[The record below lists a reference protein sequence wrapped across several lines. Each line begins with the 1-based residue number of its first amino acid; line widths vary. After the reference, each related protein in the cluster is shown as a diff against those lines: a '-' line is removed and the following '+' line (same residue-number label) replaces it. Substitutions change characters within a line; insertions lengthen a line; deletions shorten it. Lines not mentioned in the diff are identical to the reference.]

1 MHENTS
7 PWSNLMARN
16 LKRMNIPALLV
27 LLVGSVAMIFPFVWM
42 LLSAFKTVPDVYAY
56 PPRWLPS
63 SWKFSNYLKV
73 FEMIPFGRYYFN
85 SIFTSTVQ
93 TALQLGLSVT
103 AAYALVALDFPGK
116 KFLYSLVR
124 STMFVPLIVTLIPLY
139 LMVSKARLID
149 TYAGIILP
157 QIFAA
162 FTIFLLVSFFSSIP
176 QILYDSA
183 KLDGCGYYRILYE
196 VVIPNSK
203 SSISTAMLFSFL
215 GHWKS
220 YTWPLIVTNKAMYR
234 TLPIG
239 MKYLVQDSS
248 SEYQI
253 MMAASVM
260 AIFPVLVV
268 YLLFEKQLVKSITLT
283 GLKA

>member
-1 MHENTS
+1 MKKS
-7 PWSNLMARN
+7 
-16 LKRMNIPALLV
+16 LKRIHVPIMLI
-27 LLVGSVAMIFPFVWM
+27 LLVGSVVMIFPFVWM
-42 LLSAFKTVPDVYAY
+42 LLSSFKTVPDVYAY
-56 PPRWLPS
+56 PPKWLPS
-63 SWKFSNYLKV
+63 SWKLSNYKKV
-73 FEMIPFGRYYFN
+73 FEMVPFARYYFN
-85 SIFTSTVQ
+85 SIFISSIQTS
-93 TALQLGLSVT
+93 LQLGLSVT
-103 AAYALVALDFPGK
+103 TAYVLVALDFPGK
-116 KFLYSLVR
+116 KFLYSLIR

-139 LMVSKARLID
+139 LMVSKVGLID

-176 QILYDSA
+176 TILFDSA
-183 KLDGCGYYRILYE
+183 KLDGCGYYRILSA

-203 SSISTAMLFSFL
+203 SAISTAMLFSFL
-215 GHWKS
+215 GYWKS
-220 YTWPLIVTNKAMYR
+220 YTWPLIITNKATYR

-260 AIFPVLVV
+260 AIIPVLIV
-268 YLLFEKQLVKSITLT
+268 YLFFEKQLVKSITLT

>member
-1 MHENTS
+1 MKNKRKRI
-7 PWSNLMARN
+7 NL
-16 LKRMNIPALLV
+16 PALLI
-27 LLVGSVAMIFPFVWM
+27 LLVGSVVMIFPFVWM

-63 SWKFSNYLKV
+63 SWKCTNFQKV
-73 FEMIPFGRYYFN
+73 FVMIPFARYYFN
-85 SIFTSTVQ
+85 SIFTSTMQ
-93 TALQLGLSVT
+93 TSLQLGLSVT
-103 AAYALVALDFPGK
+103 AAYALVVLDFPGK
-116 KFLYSLVR
+116 NFLYSLIR

-139 LMVSKARLID
+139 LMVSKAGLID

-157 QIFAA
+157 QIFGA
-162 FTIFLLVSFFSSIP
+162 FTIFLLVSFFTSIP
-176 QILYDSA
+176 QILFDSA
-183 KLDGCGYYRILYE
+183 KLDGCGYYRILSE

-203 SSISTAMLFSFL
+203 SAISTAMLFSFL

-220 YTWPLIVTNKAMYR
+220 YTWPLIITNKTTFR

-239 MKYLVQDSS
+239 LKYLVQDSS

-260 AIFPVLVV
+260 AIFPVLIV
-268 YLLFEKQLVKSITLT
+268 YLFFEKQLVKSITLT